1 MNGKMSVIIKKTADG
16 DNFVSREQIFKKDEI
31 PASETPK
38 NSVVTPLLI
47 QYGKQLL
54 NDGINA
60 YSNLSGDT
68 IRVNRIN
75 ESLSLVA
82 TGLMAISYPLGA
94 IAAGYQT
101 ISQLSQ
107 TLINNA
113 KANNEAMYL
122 QQGQG
127 RILNNYGRYY

>member
-1 MNGKMSVIIKKTADG
+1 MNGKMSVVIRKNTEG
-16 DNFVSREQIFKKDEI
+16 DSFISKETVFKKDEI

-38 NSVVTPLLI
+38 NSVITPLLI

-54 NDGINA
+54 NDGTNA

-82 TGLMAISYPLGA
+82 TGIMAISSPLGA

-113 KANNEAMYL
+113 KANNEAMFL